1 MDWPW
6 TNMGDYHRA
15 NPIYRIL
22 DGLVG
27 QCPKRITN
35 RVQGPF
41 SDTSWR
47 NSCVLEKE
55 FRSPTTFSHSKLD
68 GFPIL
73 TIDMLF
79 YNWFCVF
86 FLRIQTSAIFLGH
99 FLWFSSTKFL
109 NCEPY
114 VVVFWT
120 LRDSHPDSSALHPL
134 HPIIH
139 NKQAPNR
146 QEKTHIYQLIG
157 GIPTPW
163 KKWKS
168 DWIIIPTTGENK
180 KVPVTTN
187 QKTYLPLFWTPRT
200 TNFMEFLHLSV
211 FLVFFSWFRSPL
223 VTERVRPLRVKR
235 NGAQT
240 PPDAVVM
247 VNLSQTWSNLGY
259 LLGIPNPG
267 ISASFWWNYCNS
279 NIFHDIHDR

>member
-211 FLVFFSWFRSPL
+211 FLFFFFL
-223 VTERVRPLRVKR
+223 VPFPFGHGTCP
-235 NGAQT
+235 T
-240 PPDAVVM
+240 PPCKTKRCPDSTRCSCDGQLVPDLVKSG
-247 VNLSQTWSNLGY
+247 VSFGDTQPRNFCIFLVK
-259 LLGIPNPG
+259 LL
-267 ISASFWWNYCNS
+267 
-279 NIFHDIHDR
+279 